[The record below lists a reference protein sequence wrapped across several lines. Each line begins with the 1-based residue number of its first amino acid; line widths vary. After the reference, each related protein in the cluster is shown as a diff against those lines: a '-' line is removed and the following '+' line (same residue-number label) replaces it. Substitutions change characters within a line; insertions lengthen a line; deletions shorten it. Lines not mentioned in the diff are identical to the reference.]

1 MSLANKKTKAT
12 INLLTSLNGPVWKQ
26 VEHLAET
33 APDDENGFNI
43 VLQELDRVYQYD
55 SRVEMH
61 LEVFGDSA
69 TGADCSTTPCSYCT
83 DTWIPDLPDISI
95 DPEEKVLT
103 AINDSDDRRC
113 FCISLP
119 ASSIRFKGRR
129 RLLAPGHACR
139 DGESFPVIAFVLVL
153 PPRSVLDVC
162 KLLGPGARDVT
173 AISLHSDIV
182 VLHPPPPKQPSFLY
196 GFPLAGGPFKC
207 SQGHGGKLTH
217 FAHPS
222 TYYALDFDCPVG
234 TPVLAMAEGTISE
247 IRDAETASGV
257 DVRNFFSWN
266 QITIAQV
273 DGTFAEYVHIKEAA
287 AQSLKPG
294 DRVCQGQA
302 IAQSGDVGFC
312 PTPHLHVEVHLRE
325 GRDADSVP
333 FGFRGRQGTFQCEEG
348 TWYTADGPE
357 PAQAEME

>member
-162 KLLGPGARDVT
+162 KLLGFGGLE
-173 AISLHSDIV
+173 IWG
-182 VLHPPPPKQPSFLY
+182 Y
-196 GFPLAGGPFKC
+196 G
-207 SQGHGGKLTH
+207 GHGGKLTH